1 MSAANILGTGVAAL
15 LNSFWQSALIAL
27 LAWTAL
33 QFLPR
38 LGVRI
43 NAATRCA
50 VWWTVLMAVVL
61 LPFAPDTGQ
70 RGSSPAPAKAVAA
83 ILETRATAVP
93 ASAAP
98 AMPIETAVA
107 PARAAGP
114 LEISTGAA
122 LIAILGIWLALSLF
136 RAAQIVRSYRYLRGI
151 KDRSR
156 PVSSEQLINFNYWL
170 LACGIDRTARLLVSS
185 EIASPMAVGFR
196 RPAVIVPESLLNE
209 FTEEEL
215 DQVILH
221 ELAHV
226 ARYDDWTNLFGRLL
240 GALLPIHPVAVWVL
254 KRIEQDR
261 EVACDDWVVAMT
273 GDARPYAASLTRLFE
288 LCAVR
293 RRQLLATGM
302 AGRASHLGERIEAL
316 LRSGRDFTP
325 HVSLVR
331 VALGAGILFAL
342 VLLAAQTP
350 HWIAFAQEPP
360 EAPVAPVPPVAPE
373 PPQVPIVSVAPEP
386 PQTPVAPIAPA
397 APQPPQAPAE
407 FNEDVRSLQD
417 ELRSRSEQLRE
428 LQRQLAQENRVYTQ
442 DHPAIR
448 DLTNEI
454 RAHEAELQARKAE
467 MEALQVRAQAQQ
479 QAQVQGQ
486 QAQIQAQQALVQSQ
500 AQQVQQEQLLRD
512 QQNRR
517 AGGSFL
523 AALVA
528 AGYGNLSVDEIIEL
542 RNSGVSPDFLRAV
555 ADSGLGKPSAKEL
568 TEMAR
573 SGVSPQYLRALRD
586 NGFKN
591 MSAQD
596 VIEAARSGVRPELI
610 RALRDAF
617 PQITMRQIVDAAHS
631 GLNAND
637 LRQAREYGPNLT
649 LEQIIKLKHAG
660 VI

>member
-1 MSAANILGTGVAAL
+1 MSAANLLGTGVAAL
-15 LNSFWQSALIAL
+15 LNSLWQSAGIAL
-27 LAWTAL
+27 LAWAAL

-38 LGVRI
+38 FGIRI

-50 VWWTVLMAVVL
+50 VWWTVLACVVM
-61 LPFAPDTGQ
+61 LPFAP
-70 RGSSPAPAKAVAA
+70 
-83 ILETRATAVP
+83 ETTKR
-93 ASAAP
+93 SAAP
-98 AMPIETAVA
+98 ARSVAIADAPVTTSVTPVAIAAAPIA
-107 PARAAGP
+107 PAPASPRPSGP
-114 LEISTGAA
+114 VEITAGAA
-122 LIAILGIWLALSLF
+122 LLAILGTWLALSLF
-136 RAAQIVRSYRYLRGI
+136 RLWQILRSYRYLRGI
-151 KDRSR
+151 KQRSR
-156 PVSSEQLINFNYWL
+156 GVAPEQLINFDYWL
-170 LACGIDRTARLLVSS
+170 LACGIDRTASLLVSS

-196 RPAVIVPESLLNE
+196 RPAVIVPASLLNE

-221 ELAHV
+221 ELAHI
-226 ARYDDWTNLFGRLL
+226 ARYDDWTNLFAKLV
-240 GALLPIHPVAVWVL
+240 GALLPIHPVTVWVL

-261 EVACDDWVVAMT
+261 EIACDDWVVAMT
-273 GDARPYAASLTRLFE
+273 GEARPYAASLTRLFE

-316 LRSGRDFTP
+316 LRAGRDFTP
-325 HVSLVR
+325 RVSLVR
-331 VALGAGILFAL
+331 VAVGAAILFAL
-342 VLLAAQTP
+342 VLAGAQAP

-360 EAPVAPVPPVAPE
+360 APPAAPIPPQAPVPPEAPVAPAPLVPPVAPV
-373 PPQVPIVSVAPEP
+373 VPAAPEAPEP
-386 PQTPVAPIAPA
+386 PA
-397 APQPPQAPAE
+397 A
-407 FNEDVRSLQD
+407 FDDDVRALQQETQAD
-417 ELRSRSEQLRE
+417 LVRLRE
-428 LQRQLAQENRVYTQ
+428 MLSRLSEENRKYTP

-454 RAHEAELQARKAE
+454 RAQEAQLQAQKAQMTELQARA
-467 MEALQVRAQAQQ
+467 QVQVQAQLQAQQ
-479 QAQVQGQ
+479 SQIRAEQAQVQ
-486 QAQIQAQQALVQSQ
+486 A
-500 AQQVQQEQLLRD
+500 QQEQLLRD

-542 RNSGVSPDFLRAV
+542 RNSGVSADFLRAV
-555 ADSGLGKPSAKEL
+555 GESGLGKPSAKEL

-573 SGVSPQYLRALRD
+573 SGVSPHDLLRLRD

-596 VIEAARSGVRPELI
+596 VTEAARSGVRPELI
-610 RALRDAF
+610 RALKDAF
-617 PQITMRQIVDAAHS
+617 PQITMRQIIDAAHS

>member
-1 MSAANILGTGVAAL
+1 MSAANILGMGIVAL

-50 VWWTVLMAVVL
+50 VWWTVLAAVVL
-61 LPFAPDTGQ
+61 LPFVPNTGM
-70 RGSSPAPAKAVAA
+70 RTSSPAPATAAAV
-83 ILETRATAVP
+83 ILETRATAAVP
-93 ASAAP
+93 AAATL
-98 AMPIETAVA
+98 AMPIETAPV
-107 PARAAGP
+107 PAHAAGP
-114 LEISTGAA
+114 LEMSAGAA
-122 LIAILGIWLALSLF
+122 LIAILGIWLALSVF
-136 RAAQIVRSYRYLRGI
+136 RVAQIVRSYRFLRGI
-151 KDRSR
+151 KARSR
-156 PVSSEQLINFNYWL
+156 SVSSEQLINFNYWL

-226 ARYDDWTNLFGRLL
+226 ARYDDWTNLFGRFL

-331 VALGAGILFAL
+331 VTLCAAMLFAL
-342 VLLAAQTP
+342 VLLTAQTP
-350 HWIAFAQEPP
+350 HWIAFAQERP
-360 EAPVAPVPPVAPE
+360 EAPVAPIAPEPPHVPIVPVAPE
-373 PPQVPIVSVAPEP
+373 PPQA
-386 PQTPVAPIAPA
+386 PVASIAPA

-407 FNEDVRSLQD
+407 FNEDAQAIQSEIRA
-417 ELRSRSEQLRE
+417 RMEQLRE
-428 LQRQLAQENRVYTQ
+428 LQRQLAEENRVYTQ

-479 QAQVQGQ
+479 QAQVQAQ
-486 QAQIQAQQALVQSQ
+486 QAQIQAQQALVQAQAQVQQ
-500 AQQVQQEQLLRD
+500 AQQDQLLRD

-596 VIEAARSGVRPELI
+596 VMEAARSGVRPELI